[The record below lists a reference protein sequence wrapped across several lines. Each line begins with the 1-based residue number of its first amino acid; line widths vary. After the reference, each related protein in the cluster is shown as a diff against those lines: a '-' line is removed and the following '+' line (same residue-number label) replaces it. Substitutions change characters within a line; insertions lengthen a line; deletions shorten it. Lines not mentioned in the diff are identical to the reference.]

1 MSDEPGARPV
11 LGIEG
16 QGRGDR
22 TRSAL
27 VAVAAET
34 GFGLARDASSN
45 CHSEARRSAP
55 TACGRTTERA
65 SVKEAIADDR
75 AARFKHHLLVLGG
88 DVSSRPGNALS
99 DESRSSF
106 GRRRSSLAVPHGG
119 PDIRGCEVGHPRERS
134 SGTCVSWSMK
144 VRAVASATDNAA
156 ARGSFRRQVVAVVVG
171 HPDWLGLFC
180 PRASTSAHRPGSS
193 NDECAD
199 AAAVADV
206 VGDGHVAT
214 DGSPFHLRSERDV
227 EQRRRDRSANGAAP
241 RATHRRRA
249 RTRPCP
255 G

>member
-55 TACGRTTERA
+55 TAYGRTTERA

-134 SGTCVSWSMK
+134 SGTSVSWSMK

-156 ARGSFRRQVVAVVVG
+156 ARGRSAAKSWRWSSAIPTGWV
-171 HPDWLGLFC
+171 C
-180 PRASTSAHRPGSS
+180 SAHGRARAPIGR
-193 NDECAD
+193 
-199 AAAVADV
+199 
-206 VGDGHVAT
+206 
-214 DGSPFHLRSERDV
+214 F
-227 EQRRRDRSANGAAP
+227 QRRRVRRRGCRRRRRRRRP
-241 RATHRRRA
+241 CRHRR
-249 RTRPCP
+249 
-255 G
+255 